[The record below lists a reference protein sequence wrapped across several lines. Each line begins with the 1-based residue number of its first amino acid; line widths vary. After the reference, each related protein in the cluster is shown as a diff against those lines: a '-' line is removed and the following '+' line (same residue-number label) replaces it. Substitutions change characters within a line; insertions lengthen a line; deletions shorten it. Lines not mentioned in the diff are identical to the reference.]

1 MMSLSAGEATEA
13 TLEEEQKQSS
23 ALSKHTSNTEGKIKG
38 EVIISPTSQS
48 EESISTK
55 QEKHQSLEDVDYTS
69 VPRQL
74 PSFSSA
80 IAKYR
85 HYLKSVYEARP
96 TPMDDKLF
104 INPCAQYINLAIVKK
119 ERLSHKEADE
129 FTRATLHGGI
139 DQIFQKKKKVHL
151 EDIFVT
157 EDDCESPLK
166 CILVEGPPG
175 IGKSTFAW
183 ELCRKWDT
191 LEVMQQYILVV
202 LFKLREKRV
211 QNAKYLF
218 ELFRH
223 PSDPTLSQS
232 VVDEIVE
239 GEHVLLILD
248 GFDEF
253 PASLLD
259 EDNCLVREIVDG
271 SCFPKATVVVTSR
284 PSAKASFVACQPKI
298 SKRIEIIGFTEE
310 DRVKYAQS
318 AFTSQPDMLVHF
330 LKYSF
335 SNPTVKAMMYI
346 PLNCAIVTQIYKNCM
361 CDSGGKKLIP
371 RTMTQLYTALC
382 QSLLRRYLI
391 ENSLV
396 NRDYRMP
403 QELNN
408 LPEDVCKHL
417 HTLSKVAFDG
427 IQQQKLVF
435 YKHELPEGF
444 QHMGFMNECR
454 ELYVDKGVESS
465 YNFLHLSLQEYLA
478 AWYISQLPDIEQ
490 KVFFLDKKGGHELVD
505 VAMVR
510 SFQAEIKG
518 SGMSVVKKFLAG
530 ITGFRSGVWQDI
542 LQHETGELSVG
553 KLMCTCLYETQN
565 HMLCQQLLSSSV
577 IKFERFLT
585 SLLTSVD
592 FYALG
597 YCITHSRGAWIIKA
611 SADSGAEA
619 LEMLKNG
626 LKNEPK
632 HHLETR
638 SIHSFDVSHTD
649 LSVGVAWLKE
659 LPQSILSHLSKLTL
673 ISCRL
678 CPKSCELLAQ
688 AISMMP
694 NLHSLD
700 IGQNRNI
707 GPGGAV
713 PLLESLCSLKQLEC
727 LKVNETNIGAVD
739 VKVLL
744 KFIAVSNS
752 LQILHVSNPTIIL
765 RVSTAKLFGQST
777 ESIRTMTHN
786 LEKFAF
792 GKKCVQD
799 SILKEIIPTALAI
812 GTINKF
818 KLSRVTRADM
828 VKLSSLLPSNSSIT
842 TLSLDGVDLDGLA
855 YLTPALYSNESLS
868 SLNILNITVPYRN
881 QGYGNFS
888 EEEIIVLLN
897 DALQH
902 NIHCRHLK
910 LNMEFRFPCIHD
922 LAYRLRRGPT
932 GPQLKLKRSHSLPC
946 LKLKQTALSS
956 YQLLSL
962 GHKHGM
968 KMAKRVL
975 GSNPLLRRCSSS
987 LDLALTESISSLHPA
1002 LTDSL
1007 HISGFYYGHPANN

>member
-1 MMSLSAGEATEA
+1 
-13 TLEEEQKQSS
+13 
-23 ALSKHTSNTEGKIKG
+23 
-38 EVIISPTSQS
+38 
-48 EESISTK
+48 
-55 QEKHQSLEDVDYTS
+55 
-69 VPRQL
+69 
-74 PSFSSA
+74 
-80 IAKYR
+80 
-85 HYLKSVYEARP
+85 
-96 TPMDDKLF
+96 MDDKLF

-119 ERLSHKEADE
+119 EQLSHEEADD

-139 DQIFQKKKKVHL
+139 DQIFQKKEKVCL
-151 EDIFVT
+151 EEIFVT

-191 LEVMQQYILVV
+191 LEVMQKYLLVV

-211 QNAKYLF
+211 QNAKHLF
-218 ELFRH
+218 ELFCH
-223 PSDPTLSQS
+223 PSDPTLSQT
-232 VVDEIVE
+232 VVGEIIE

-259 EDNCLVREIVDG
+259 EDNCLVRQIING
-271 SCFPKATVVVTSR
+271 SCLPKATVVVTSR
-284 PSAKASFVACQPKI
+284 PSAKASFATCQCKV
-298 SKRIEIIGFTEE
+298 SKHIEIIGFTEE

-318 AFTSQPDMLVHF
+318 AFTSQPDILVHF

-335 SNPTVKAMMYI
+335 SNPTIKAMMYI

-361 CDSGGKKLIP
+361 CGGGGGKKLIP

-382 QSLLRRYLI
+382 HSLLRRYLV

-408 LPEDVCKHL
+408 LPQDVCKHL
-417 HTLSKVAFDG
+417 QTLSKVAFDG
-427 IQQQKLVF
+427 IEKQKLVF
-435 YKHELPEGF
+435 YKHELPKGF
-444 QHMGFMNECR
+444 QHLGFMNECR
-454 ELYVDKGVESS
+454 ELYVDRGVESS

-490 KVFFLDKKGGHELVD
+490 KVFFLNKKDGHEFLD
-505 VAMVR
+505 VPMVMR
-510 SFQAEIKG
+510 FQAGIIG
-518 SGMSVVKKFLAG
+518 SGTSVVKKFLAG
-530 ITGFRSGVWQDI
+530 ITGFRSAVWQDI
-542 LQHETGELSVG
+542 LQHETGELTVSR
-553 KLMCTCLYETQN
+553 LMCICLYETQN
-565 HMLCQQLLSSSV
+565 CMLCQQLLSSSA
-577 IKFERFLT
+577 IKIRSFSI
-585 SLLTSVD
+585 SLGALPTNFLTSVD
-592 FYALG
+592 FYTLG
-597 YCITHSRGAWIIKA
+597 YCIAHSRGTWIIKA
-611 SADSGAEA
+611 MAESGAEA
-619 LEMLKNG
+619 LEMLVNG

-632 HHLETR
+632 YHLKTG

-659 LPQSILSHLSKLTL
+659 LPQSILSYLSKLTL
-673 ISCRL
+673 VSCRL

-727 LKVNETNIGAVD
+727 LKVTKTNIGPLDA
-739 VKVLL
+739 KALI

-752 LQILHVSNPTIIL
+752 LQILHVSNPIRLL
-765 RVSTAKLFGQST
+765 RLKTAKLQSA
-777 ESIRTMTHN
+777 ETMTHSH
-786 LEKFAF
+786 KVF
-792 GKKCVQD
+792 GFPMD
-799 SILKEIIPTALAI
+799 SILKDIIPTVLAI
-812 GTINKF
+812 GTIKELE
-818 KLSRVTRADM
+818 LSQVTIADM

-842 TLSLDGVDLDGLA
+842 TLSLGGLSLDGLA
-855 YLTPALYSNESLS
+855 YPTPALYVYTNESLS
-868 SLNILNITVPYRN
+868 SLNTTIPYRN
-881 QGYGNFS
+881 QGYSNLS
-888 EEEIIVLLN
+888 KEEIIVLLN

-902 NIHCRHLK
+902 NIHCKHLK
-910 LNMEFRFPCIHD
+910 LSMEFHFPCIHD

-932 GPQLKLKRSHSLPC
+932 GPQYKFKRSHSLPC
-946 LKLKQTALSS
+946 LKLKPTVPSD
-956 YQLLSL
+956 YQLLYL

-1007 HISGFYYGHPANN
+1007 HISGFYYGNPANN